1 MATVGQEEK
10 FIRIETD
17 CYQASVQ
24 TEGYVSGVSAGSFI
38 DKRTG
43 ASDLSFGLCIAD
55 FLLEP
60 GIEDSDTSGDFCY
73 HWGDAVHGNI
83 PKRYVELPQICTQA
97 GKLPYEILEGKDFV
111 AVHQWYNWNSAR
123 FTYDGGSWWEQW
135 LVVPDGV
142 GWFLAYDK
150 VTSINTVDKLILRMD
165 MPGHIKHQKGD
176 EFDRIYLSYYDC
188 ISSKAFVKDFSPDV
202 HYLYQ
207 RQKNKIP
214 KRYIRSYQLS
224 SGTWLAGMALDPS
237 IVYEAWCH
245 QRGYVCMIQEMGGI
259 LIREGESFGAV
270 HLVGFFESIE
280 EMEDV
285 FDTYRG
291 TKTMRVEA
299 AGWSLET

>member
-1 MATVGQEEK
+1 M
-10 FIRIETD
+10 
-17 CYQASVQ
+17 
-24 TEGYVSGVSAGSFI
+24 
-38 DKRTG
+38 
-43 ASDLSFGLCIAD
+43 
-55 FLLEP
+55 
-60 GIEDSDTSGDFCY
+60 
-73 HWGDAVHGNI
+73 HGNI

-97 GKLPYEILEGKDFV
+97 GKLPYKILEGKDFV

-123 FTYDGGSWWEQW
+123 SPYKGGSLWEQW
-135 LVVPDGV
+135 LVFPDGV
-142 GWFLAYDK
+142 RWFLAYDK
-150 VTSINTVDKLILRMD
+150 VTSVNTVDKLILRMD

-245 QRGYVCMIQEMGGI
+245 QRGYVCMIQEIGGI